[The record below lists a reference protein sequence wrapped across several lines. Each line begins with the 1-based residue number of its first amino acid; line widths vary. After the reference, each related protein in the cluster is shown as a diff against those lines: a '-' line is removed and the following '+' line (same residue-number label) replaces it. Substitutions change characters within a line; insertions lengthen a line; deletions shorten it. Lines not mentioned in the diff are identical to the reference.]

1 MHPGAVIDARGGP
14 ITFGE
19 HCIIEDKVRITNKMR
34 GKDPQGNPI
43 IKEMKIGNYNLF
55 EADCTITS
63 SDIGDSNDFSFKCF
77 VDDNCRIGNFCQVG
91 PKVVLQGGSRLT
103 DYTVMY
109 DDNRSLSSED
119 SS

>member
-1 MHPGAVIDARGGP
+1 
-14 ITFGE
+14 
-19 HCIIEDKVRITNKMR
+19 
-34 GKDPQGNPI
+34 
-43 IKEMKIGNYNLF
+43 MKIGNYNLF

-109 DDNRSLSSED
+109 DDNRSKVMMLANRNIIAKEIHRYGNMRH
-119 SS
+119 

>member
-1 MHPGAVIDARGGP
+1 
-14 ITFGE
+14 
-19 HCIIEDKVRITNKMR
+19 
-34 GKDPQGNPI
+34 
-43 IKEMKIGNYNLF
+43 MKIGNYNLF

-91 PKVVLQGGSRLT
+91 PKVMLQNGTRLA

-119 SS
+119 SSQNDTRKAKMKELC